1 MLVKRHPIKKA
12 VVKKGATASKKNFI
26 KAKKPGIS
34 RRKTSA
40 AVYPDGSTWASSSE
54 ETTLSATVSC
64 LSRTLN
70 TILGYRNEEQTV
82 EDVLDQIE
90 NVQTSLK
97 DLVEILEGECYDGG
111 YTKVNPKLRGR

>member
-1 MLVKRHPIKKA
+1 
-12 VVKKGATASKKNFI
+12 
-26 KAKKPGIS
+26 
-34 RRKTSA
+34 
-40 AVYPDGSTWASSSE
+40 
-54 ETTLSATVSC
+54 
-64 LSRTLN
+64 
-70 TILGYRNEEQTV
+70 LGYRNEEQTV